1 MGPTTEMGAALAE
14 SLPGDVHVTYVN
26 EAGVSEDVMEN
37 LRNNQDI
44 ANAVEAWSKQ
54 LAVEIQASTV
64 PTLSAFNRGRA
75 TKAGSTFAQM
85 SMCAWAV
92 ENDDV
97 LSTTADVVEGLMFQ
111 KMRFELFDEEQQD
124 VWNQWAAEVDLD
136 SFVRKAARELFKV
149 SQVYVGMWWARKTYT
164 VREDKIE
171 ETVTELMDEQREKK
185 IKEAERMAA
194 QQGITLPTPLTEEK
208 KGPGRGNY
216 KRSKTFSVRVPESLT
231 IFDPTKIVPIG
242 NLMFG
247 RQRYAYIAGEGE
259 DKAFTDIFKGEVV
272 DPQVLQLIE
281 RKYVPSEGE
290 KAEFADLGV
299 DSNRLWLMP
308 KDAVF
313 RHTLTK
319 ADYERFAPLRL
330 RSALPII
337 EMKGHL
343 RNADRSSLV
352 GNTNFIVLV
361 TKGSDKMPAKPGEIE
376 NLQEQVKVIARMPV
390 LVGDHRLHVE
400 IISPALDNTL
410 MSGRWEVLDARL
422 VFKALQTFQPT
433 IQGGNSGSGIKE
445 MARVVARGL
454 EDRRHMLVRSMERH
468 IFKEICDA
476 NEDDLDEFPGL
487 TFSPKRIALDYSA
500 DVING
505 ILKLRDRGD
514 ISRETTLEELD
525 YDQDVEVLRRA
536 RERVVYD
543 PVFESSTP
551 FSSPLANPYG
561 VGGNN
566 GAPPP
571 PGQPGGPATPPQ
583 NIPGGQQPAATKPG
597 SNVGPNGQPRTE
609 GGRPPGVTETK
620 PRGTAK

>member
-1 MGPTTEMGAALAE
+1 VTTDMGATTEMGRAIHE
-14 SLPGDVHVTYVN
+14 STPGDAHVTYIN
-26 EAGVSEDVMEN
+26 EAGVAEDVMDE
-37 LRNNQDI
+37 LRNNKDI
-44 ANAVEAWSKQ
+44 ANAVEAWSRQ
-54 LAVEIQASTV
+54 LAAEIQPTSV
-64 PTLSAFNRGRA
+64 PTLGGFVAGRRSM
-75 TKAGSTFAQM
+75 TKGVFAQM
-85 SMCAWAV
+85 AMCAWAV
-92 ENDDV
+92 ENDDI
-97 LSTTADVVEGLMFQ
+97 LSTTADVVESLSFQ
-111 KMRFELFDEEQQD
+111 KTRFELYDPEEQD
-124 VWNQWAAEVDLD
+124 AWNQWAAQVDLD
-136 SFVRKAARELFKV
+136 SFLRKASRELFKV
-149 SQVYVGMWWARKTYT
+149 SQVYIGMWWSKEAYT
-164 VREDKIE
+164 VRQDKIQD
-171 ETVTELMDEQREKK
+171 TLDELHQDEVERRAKLASIEVPEK
-185 IKEAERMAA
+185 
-194 QQGITLPTPLTEEK
+194 QK

-216 KRSKTFSVRVPESLT
+216 KRSKTFNLNVPSALT
-231 IFDPTKIVPIG
+231 IFDPTKIVPVG

-247 RQRYAYIAGEGE
+247 RQRFAYIAGEGE
-259 DKAFTDIFKGEVV
+259 DKAFSAVFRGEVV
-272 DPQVLQLIE
+272 DNQVLKLVE
-281 RKYVPSEGE
+281 RKYTPTEAE
-290 KAEFADLGV
+290 KQEFTDLGI
-299 DSNRLWLMP
+299 DATRLWLMP
-308 KDAVF
+308 KDSVF

-319 ADYERFAPLRL
+319 ADYERFAPVRL
-330 RSALPII
+330 RSALPIL
-337 EMKGHL
+337 EMKANL
-343 RNADRSSLV
+343 RAADRSALV

-390 LVGDHRLHVE
+390 LVGDHRLSVE

-410 MSGRWEVLDARL
+410 MSSRWEVLDSRL

-476 NEDDLDEFPGL
+476 NEDDLDEFPAL

-561 VGGNN
+561 VQPPGG
-566 GAPPP
+566 GTPP
-571 PGQPGGPATPPQ
+571 PGQPGGPPTPAQ

-609 GGRPPGVTETK
+609 GGRPKGVTETT
-620 PRGTAK
+620 PRGGK